1 MAPGA
6 SSTPTSAHS
15 ESRDTYF
22 IIDFIET
29 VISVDSK
36 SQAKPYEGE
45 ALTIAR
51 KLSIT
56 LRSSF
61 VVATTLQPLESR
73 VTCEFAGTEIVFIQ
87 PYSEC
92 SWGKTCTTT
101 ARPRART
108 GPPDGTSIHTTIHKI
123 RTERA

>member
-73 VTCEFAGTEIVFIQ
+73 VTCEFAGTEKNGDRVHPALQRMFVEKNV
-87 PYSEC
+87 YHDR
-92 SWGKTCTTT
+92 TTT
-101 ARPRART
+101 SEDRT
-108 GPPDGTSIHTTIHKI
+108 PGRNLNSLG
-123 RTERA
+123 AAN